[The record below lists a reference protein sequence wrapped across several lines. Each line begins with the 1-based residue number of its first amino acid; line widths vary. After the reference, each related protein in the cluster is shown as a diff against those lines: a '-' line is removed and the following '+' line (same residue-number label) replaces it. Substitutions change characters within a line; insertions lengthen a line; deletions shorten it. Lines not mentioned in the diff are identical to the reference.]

1 MAQADPAE
9 HVPFAAPGKE
19 MLDQRLDH
27 CPVVLWTADH
37 ATNLGHRI
45 DAEELHHAQHRRAD
59 AGEGGAHQWHNG
71 HEAAAIAPHDMTEEL
86 VAEQRA
92 AAADKVFPPRDD
104 IGRRG
109 ERSARRGLAVE
120 QVPFG
125 GYAAKRFRTRQPLDS
140 QPPAY
145 RKMVVHS
152 VSTRLDQRRRDRPR
166 RPPGQ

>member
-1 MAQADPAE
+1 
-9 HVPFAAPGKE
+9 

-27 CPVVLWTADH
+27 SHVVLWPADH
-37 ATNLGHRI
+37 TANLGHRI

-59 AGEGGAHQWHNG
+59 AGEGGVHQWHNG

-86 VAEQRA
+86 IAEQRA
-92 AAADKVFPPRDD
+92 RAADKVFPPRDD

-109 ERSARRGLAVE
+109 VRSARRGLTVE

-125 GYAAKRFRTRQPLDS
+125 GYAAKRFRTRQPLDC

-145 RKMVVHS
+145 HKMVVHG
-152 VSTRLDQRRRDRPR
+152 VSPKPDRSRRDRPHGLLGR
-166 RPPGQ
+166 GDEKSRA